1 MSHIIIII
9 IDEKIT
15 ASVFEELRTELEA
28 IEKKHKL
35 SAGGKI
41 KVLQLVSEI
50 GIQGNKPVI
59 IIIIIIA
66 D

>member
-1 MSHIIIII
+1 MSHDFI

-15 ASVFEELRTELEA
+15 ASVFEELHTELEA

-41 KVLQLVSEI
+41 KVLQLVNEI
-50 GIQGNKPVI
+50 GIQGDKPVI
-59 IIIIIIA
+59 IMIYNNNYS
-66 D
+66 